1 MMVDGGGNPH
11 QLQGLPGQKRV
22 WKGYNVVIENV
33 SLVMNYRSQF
43 NDVLAKG
50 THDEL
55 LEILRKKAKGQKS

>member
-1 MMVDGGGNPH
+1 M
-11 QLQGLPGQKRV
+11 